1 MNILFYS
8 RKTISGVKK
17 LKKVSQST
25 ILILEEAERL
35 GIKWEKIRYTG
46 LFKLEHHGKIVFF
59 HSQIPSMTTESAA
72 YCCRNKRISKNIL
85 EQAGLSV
92 SKGYQIEYDD
102 KKGYRLELF
111 NDLKKPLVV
120 KPVDDQQGNNVYLN
134 INTQAEY
141 AKATREIY
149 AFYGQKK
156 VEITI
161 EEMFKGDEYR
171 ILATRKKIL
180 SVIKRMPANV
190 LGDGKSTINKLIEIK
205 NQDPIREKVG
215 TYKSIVI
222 DDELLNYL
230 SQQKLD
236 LQSVPQNKKRIFL
249 RAHSPLDISLG
260 GDTIDV
266 TDRIHPSVNLIV
278 QRIMESI
285 PGLALVGIDYMTKD
299 IYKEQNNDGY
309 VIIEINS
316 SPSLDWNEFPLEGPK
331 RPIAFEFLKIMF
343 QDLTQ

>member
-1 MNILFYS
+1 MNILFYK

-17 LKKVSQST
+17 LKKVGQST
-25 ILILEEAERL
+25 ILVLEEAERL
-35 GIKWEKIRYTG
+35 GIKWEKVRYTG
-46 LFKLEHHGKIVFF
+46 LFKLEYHGKTVFF
-59 HSQIPSMTTESAA
+59 HAQIPSVTTDSAT
-72 YCCRNKRISKNIL
+72 YCCRNKRIAKNIL

-102 KKGYRLELF
+102 KKDYRLELF
-111 NDLKKPLVV
+111 NDLNKPLVV

-134 INTQAEY
+134 INTQEEY
-141 AKATREIY
+141 AKATQEIY

-156 VEITI
+156 VEIAI

-171 ILATRKKIL
+171 ILATREKIL
-180 SVIKRMPANV
+180 SVIKRIPANV
-190 LGDGKSTINKLIEIK
+190 IGDGKLTIRELIEIK

-215 TYKSIVI
+215 TYKSITV
-222 DDELLNYL
+222 DPELLDYL
-230 SQQKLD
+230 AKQKLN
-236 LQSVPQNKKRIFL
+236 LESIPQQQKRIFL

-266 TDRIHPSVNLIV
+266 TDKVHPSTHLIV
-278 QRIMESI
+278 KKTMESI
-285 PGLALVGIDYMTKD
+285 PGLALAGIDYMSKD
-299 IYKEQNNDGY
+299 IYSEQNKDNY

-316 SPSLDWNEFPLEGPK
+316 SPSLDWNEFPLEGPE

-343 QDLTQ
+343 QDLVQ